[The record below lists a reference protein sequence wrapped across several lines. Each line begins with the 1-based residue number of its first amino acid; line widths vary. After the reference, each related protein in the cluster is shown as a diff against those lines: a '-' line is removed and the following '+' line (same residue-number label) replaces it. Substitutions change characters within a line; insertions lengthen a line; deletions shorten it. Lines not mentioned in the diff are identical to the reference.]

1 MDGIASIGFETAT
14 PIQEQAIPVI
24 TAGRDLIGCAQTGTG
39 KTAAFLLPILSR
51 LTDHPVTTVNTL
63 ILVPTRELALQIDQ
77 ALDGFSYFTSVSSIA
92 IYGGTDGITFEREKR
107 ALIEGANIIIATP
120 GRLIAHI
127 NQQYAKFGDLKH
139 LILDE
144 ADRMLDMGF
153 QEDILKI
160 ISNLPKERQTLLF
173 SATMPPEI
181 RKFSKQILKDPAEI
195 SIAISKPAER
205 IRQEAF
211 LVHDPQ
217 KNDLIAALLKEQDYQ
232 SVLVFASR
240 KEKVKTLRSEL
251 KKLGM
256 DVDAIHSDREQH
268 EREETLRNFSSGRVK
283 ILIATDILSRGI
295 DIENIEL
302 VINYDVP
309 PDPEDY
315 IHRIGRTARAERTGR
330 AVTFINSHDQRSFQ
344 RIERLMEKEVPKLPL
359 PAGIPTGPAWDPTK
373 KPSGGG
379 KRVFHRGGKKQF
391 RGRR

>member
-1 MDGIASIGFETAT
+1 MEGIASIGFETAT

-24 TAGRDLIGCAQTGTG
+24 TAGKDLIGCAQTGTG
-39 KTAAFLLPILSR
+39 KTAAFLLPILSK
-51 LTDHPVTTVNTL
+51 LTDHPVTTINTL

-77 ALDGFSYFTSVSSIA
+77 AMDGFSYFTSVSSIA
-92 IYGGTDGITFEREKR
+92 IYGGTDGITFEREKK

-127 NQQYAKFGDLKH
+127 NQQYVKFGDLKH

-309 PDPEDY
+309 PDAEDY
-315 IHRIGRTARAERTGR
+315 VHRIGRTARAEKTGR
-330 AVTFINSHDQRSFQ
+330 AVTFINAHDQRSFQ
-344 RIERLMEKEVPKLPL
+344 RIERLIEKEVPKLPL
-359 PAGIPTGPAWDPTK
+359 PPGMPAGPAWDPTRK
-373 KPSGGG
+373 VPGGG
-379 KRVFHRGGKKQF
+379 KKNFHRGKKRFQS
-391 RGRR
+391 RKR